1 MLHAGSRW
9 LPALLTAMVALGPL
23 STDLY
28 LPALPSIASALAT
41 DQGAAQLTLSVFL
54 VGFAVGQL
62 VYGPLSDRFGRRGP
76 LMTGLAL
83 YVVGS
88 LACALATSIE
98 ILILARFL
106 QALGASAGPVLAR
119 AVVRDVY
126 GRERAASILAYMA
139 AAMAIA
145 PTIGPAIGGMIEI
158 AFGWRAT
165 FALLLVYGALGLA
178 SIARFLP
185 ETSPGPSGLHYA
197 GAFLVLLRHPPYIGY
212 MLAATFTYSGIFA
225 FISASSFVM
234 IETLALSPDR
244 YGLAFGFVVLG
255 YIAGSIATGRFG
267 QRIGTLRM
275 LKAGIGFCL
284 LGGAIMLALALAEP
298 PSVAAVL
305 IPVLIYLLG
314 AGLVLPNAMAGA
326 IGPFPMLAGAASA
339 LLGFVQMMVAALV
352 GAAVGQFEQSTAIAV
367 ATAITGMA
375 VLLVVSVFT
384 LVRGDG

>member
-1 MLHAGSRW
+1 MLTAGSRW

-28 LPALPSIASALAT
+28 LPALPSIAVALTA
-41 DQGAAQLTLSVFL
+41 DQGKVQLTLSVFL
-54 VGFAVGQL
+54 AGFALGQL

-76 LMTGLAL
+76 LVAGLAL

-88 LACALATSIE
+88 VACMLAATIE
-98 ILILARFL
+98 ILILARFV

-126 GRERAASILAYMA
+126 GRSRAAQILAYMA

-145 PTIGPAIGGMIEI
+145 PTIGPAIGGAIEI

-165 FALLLVYGALGLA
+165 FLLLLVYGALGLA
-178 SIARFLP
+178 GITALLP
-185 ETSPGPSGLHYA
+185 ETSPGPSGHRYF
-197 GAFLVLLRHPPYIGY
+197 GAFLVLLRHRSYLGY
-212 MLAATFTYSGIFA
+212 MLATAFAYSGIFA

-234 IETLALSPDR
+234 IETLGLSPDR

-255 YIAGSIATGRFG
+255 YIVGTVTTGRFG

-284 LGGAIMLALALAEP
+284 LGGASMLALALAEP
-298 PSVAAVL
+298 PAVAAVL
-305 IPVLIYLLG
+305 LPMLVYLVG

-326 IGPFPMLAGAASA
+326 IGPFPTLAGAASA
-339 LLGFVQMMVAALV
+339 LMGFAQMMVASLV
-352 GAAVGQFEQSTAIAV
+352 GVAVGQFEQTSAVVMAAAIA
-367 ATAITGMA
+367 GMA
-375 VLLVVSVFT
+375 LLLAISVGT